1 MKTSTRLYGWLK
13 LLTALHVVEQL
24 IFGMEDLHQ
33 LQHLIVVYESWFG
46 NTNAAI
52 TMLVTGGIA
61 LAVLAMRCILKGG
74 FARFI
79 TMFVLGLPT
88 IGEFHHLVEAA
99 RVGHYT
105 PGVVT
110 AAPSIVCGVLFL
122 RALVKEYRPTK
133 KVPVAAVLQLPVAA

>member
-1 MKTSTRLYGWLK
+1 
-13 LLTALHVVEQL
+13 
-24 IFGMEDLHQ
+24 MEDLHQ
-33 LQHLIVVYESWFG
+33 LRHVIVLYESSFG

-61 LAVLAMRCILKGG
+61 LAVLAVRCILRGG

-79 TMFVLGLPT
+79 TMFILGLPT
-88 IGEFHHLVEAA
+88 IGEIHHLVEAT

-105 PGVVT
+105 PGLVT
-110 AAPSIVCGVLFL
+110 AVPSIVCGVLFL

-133 KVPVAAVLQLPVAA
+133 NVPVAAALQLPVAA